1 MRALWIAAAALA
13 AAAVVSADAP
23 PAADR
28 GTVMVT
34 LADGSTVPLLGWT
47 FSYEYAVYGKDV
59 SPMVAPTARHNSGDL
74 YLGKRVV
81 PAAGLA
87 TVDIGYQQMGPF
99 AVARTLTLKGADG
112 KAEKEKKIETPHEDL
127 VAPDLPR
134 GRQAM
139 IRTLDLRGETVTG
152 TKKDFCVLS
161 YTSVVQC
168 GITPEDRVVKLQ
180 FQR

>member
-1 MRALWIAAAALA
+1 MVATWVAAAALTA
-13 AAAVVSADAP
+13 TVVSADAP

-28 GTVMVT
+28 GTVIVT
-34 LADGSTVPLLGWT
+34 LADGSTVPLRGWT
-47 FSYEYAVYGKDV
+47 FSYEYALYGKEV

-81 PAAGLA
+81 PAAGLG
-87 TVDIGYQQMGPF
+87 TVDIGYQQMGTF
-99 AVARTLTLKGADG
+99 AVARTLTLKGPDG
-112 KAEKEKKIETPHEDL
+112 KTEKEKKIEAPHQDL
-127 VAPDLPR
+127 VASDRPK
-134 GRQAM
+134 GRQVLV
-139 IRTLDLRGETVTG
+139 RTLDLRGETVTG

-168 GITPEDRVVKLQ
+168 GTTLEDRVVKLQ